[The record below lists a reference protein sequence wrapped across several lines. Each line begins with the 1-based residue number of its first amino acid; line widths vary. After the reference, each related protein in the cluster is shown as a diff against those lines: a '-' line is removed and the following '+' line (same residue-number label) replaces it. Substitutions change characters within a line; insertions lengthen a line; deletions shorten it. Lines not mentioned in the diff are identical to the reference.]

1 MSAYWVLYASSLCH
15 LVGGHSSGAI
25 EASVRYRLTLRERV
39 CGRLL
44 SGAISFEVMVLGA
57 TELTPWMT
65 CVGMLISV
73 QFFKY
78 FILFMRV

>member
-1 MSAYWVLYASSLCH
+1 MSTYCVRNASSFCS
-15 LVGGHSSGAI
+15 LVGGCASGTM
-25 EASVRYRLTLRERV
+25 EGSVRHRLNLRERV

-44 SGAISFEVMVLGA
+44 SGAISFEIMVLGA

-65 CVGMLISV
+65 CVGMLISL

-78 FILFMRV
+78 FMLFVKV